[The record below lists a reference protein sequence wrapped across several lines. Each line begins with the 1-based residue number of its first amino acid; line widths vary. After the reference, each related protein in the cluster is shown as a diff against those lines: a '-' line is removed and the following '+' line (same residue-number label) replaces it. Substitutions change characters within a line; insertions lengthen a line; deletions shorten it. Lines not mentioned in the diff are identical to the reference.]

1 MKGRKLH
8 RFVPLALT
16 VVMVSPPL
24 LAGCAALA
32 GRVAPATSQVSHRSP
47 PVQLAIAQV
56 RRGANAPFELCP
68 IDACPKPTPKTLSSR
83 GEAPVTPMPLAAT
96 SSPTPPSVRPL
107 PPALIAPVSPVALQ
121 PVHQTPQAS
130 PTEIKTMVVTFAPG
144 SALLTAAAQRQL
156 AVIVP
161 DARRAR
167 VIEIRGRT
175 DELGSAGLNE
185 VLARNRALAVRD
197 YLRAQN
203 LPEMTTVRLSF
214 KGACCYVAGNDTAE
228 GRAANR
234 RVEIEW
240 QPALQMAQRTTHER
254 N

>member
-1 MKGRKLH
+1 VKARKLH
-8 RFVPLALT
+8 RFVPLALA

-32 GRVAPATSQVSHRSP
+32 GRTAPATSQVLHRSP

-56 RRGANAPFELCP
+56 RHGANAPFDLCP
-68 IDACPKPTPKTLSSR
+68 IDACPKPTPKTLAGR
-83 GEAPVTPMPLAAT
+83 DEALAAPMPLAAA
-96 SSPTPPSVRPL
+96 SSPTPPSVRSL
-107 PPALIAPVSPVALQ
+107 SPASIAPVSPAPLQ
-121 PVHQTPQAS
+121 PVHETPQVS
-130 PTEIKTMVVTFAPG
+130 PTAIKTIVVTFASG
-144 SALLTAAAQRQL
+144 SALLTASAQRQL
-156 AVIVP
+156 AVILP

-175 DELGSAGLNE
+175 DELGSAALNE

-203 LPEMTTVRLSF
+203 LPEVTTVRLSF
-214 KGACCYVAGNDTAE
+214 KGACCYVAGNDTVE

-240 QPALQMAQRTTHER
+240 QLGLQLAQRTTHER

>member
-8 RFVPLALT
+8 RFVPLTLA

-24 LAGCAALA
+24 LAGCAAFA
-32 GRVAPATSQVSHRSP
+32 GRTAPVTSQVLHRSP

-56 RRGANAPFELCP
+56 RHGSYAPFELCP
-68 IDACPKPTPKTLSSR
+68 IDTCPKPTPKTLSSR
-83 GEAPVTPMPLAAT
+83 AEAPATPIPLAAA

-107 PPALIAPVSPVALQ
+107 PPASVALASPAALQ
-121 PVHQTPQAS
+121 PVHETPQVS
-130 PTEIKTMVVTFAPG
+130 PAEIKTMVVTFASG
-144 SALLTAAAQRQL
+144 SAHLTAAAHRQL
-156 AVIVP
+156 TFIVP
-161 DARRAR
+161 DVRRASA
-167 VIEIRGRT
+167 VEIRGRT

-203 LPEMTTVRLSF
+203 LPEVTTVRLSF
-214 KGACCYVAGNDTAE
+214 KGACCYVAGNDAAE

-240 QPALQMAQRTTHER
+240 QTGLQVAQRTIHER

>member
-1 MKGRKLH
+1 VKRRKLH
-8 RFVPLALT
+8 RFVPLALA

-32 GRVAPATSQVSHRSP
+32 ARSAPATSQVLHRLP

-56 RRGANAPFELCP
+56 RHGANAPFELCP
-68 IDACPKPTPKTLSSR
+68 IEACPKPTAKTLSRR
-83 GEAPVTPMPLAAT
+83 GEAPVTPMPLAAA
-96 SSPTPPSVRPL
+96 SSPTPLSVGSL
-107 PPALIAPVSPVALQ
+107 PPALIAPLAPMPLQ
-121 PVHQTPQAS
+121 PVLQTPRAS
-130 PTEIKTMVVTFAPG
+130 PTAIKTIVVTFASG

-156 AVIVP
+156 AVILP
-161 DARRAR
+161 DARRSP

-175 DELGSAGLNE
+175 DELGSAALNE

-197 YLRAQN
+197 YLRAKN
-203 LPEMTTVRLSF
+203 LSEVTTVRLSF
-214 KGACCYVAGNDTAE
+214 KGACCYVAGNDSAE

-240 QPALQMAQRTTHER
+240 QPALQMAQRTIHER

>member
-1 MKGRKLH
+1 MKGCTVH
-8 RFVPLALT
+8 RFVPLALA

-32 GRVAPATSQVSHRSP
+32 ARSAPATSQVLHRSP
-47 PVQLAIAQV
+47 PVQLAIEQV
-56 RRGANAPFELCP
+56 RHGANAPFELCP
-68 IDACPKPTPKTLSSR
+68 IDACPKPTPKTLSGR
-83 GEAPVTPMPLAAT
+83 GEAPVTPMPLAAV
-96 SSPTPPSVRPL
+96 SSPTPPSVGSL
-107 PPALIAPVSPVALQ
+107 PPALIAPVSPVPLQ

-130 PTEIKTMVVTFAPG
+130 PTAIKTIVVTFASG

-156 AVIVP
+156 AVILP
-161 DARRAR
+161 DARRSP

-203 LPEMTTVRLSF
+203 LPEVTTVRLSF
-214 KGACCYVAGNDTAE
+214 KGACCYVAGNDSAE

-240 QPALQMAQRTTHER
+240 QPALRMAQRTIHER